1 MLRNYLLIALRNVF
15 RQKGYSLIN
24 ISGLAIGIVSC
35 LLIVFYIVDE
45 FSYDRFHE
53 NGDRIYRLF
62 FDYTSPNGETFSH
75 AIGPY
80 RLADELENRYPEI
93 EETVRLSFPMPL
105 PFTYED
111 VTFVE
116 DNAMLAD
123 SNVFSVFSFDMLR
136 GEPASSLR
144 EPFTCVITDEVAEKF
159 FGEEDPL
166 EKSLVLNM
174 PMGETQLRITGVY
187 TRFPN
192 NSHIRPDLLVSMSTA
207 EYIYNDR
214 QKLNWGE
221 GTVAYYLLLQN
232 NNSKEGLEAKFP
244 ALAEEAFGE
253 GASERV
259 RYWLQPLFDTHLRS
273 RLRMDFEPSG
283 NITTVYIFSLVAL
296 FILIIATI
304 NYMNLATARS
314 ARRSREVGLRKLV
327 GGQRRQLVWQF
338 LAESVVLVFIAM
350 VLALILAQ
358 LLLPYFNTLSG
369 KSFDQQIF
377 MQWKVLGILFLASLL
392 IGVLAGSYPSF
403 VLSSFR
409 PARVLFGKPPAYQ
422 GGFTLRKI
430 LVVLQFSISI
440 ALIISTLVVYSQ
452 WKHLS
457 NKDLGIN
464 PEGIVISPRPPSGS
478 YETFKQEVLKNPQV
492 LSVTSS
498 NKKPTQGLTS
508 NLGYKAEGLPEDFKK
523 SIKIVTVDFDFFE
536 TLENRIV
543 AGRSF
548 SEEFGMD
555 SVSTFILNETA
566 VKEIGWE
573 EPIGKWFETSTLDP
587 ETDNWRTRRG
597 IVVGVA
603 EDFHFESVHNT
614 IQPVCFFVDK
624 FWINWMSVKIGSGD
638 VPGTIAF
645 LEAEFNKLSPE
656 NPYNYSFYT
665 DEIESLYT
673 EERSFLR
680 LFIIFS
686 ILAIL
691 IASLGILG
699 LASFSVEQR
708 TREIGIRKV
717 AGSSIGRIIRLISNE
732 FLVLVGVANLLA
744 WPVAWYFMRNWL
756 QDFPYRIK
764 LGIPIFLLAAL
775 LAMIL
780 AMATVVYQGWRA
792 ANMNPSEALRHD

>member
-1 MLRNYLLIALRNVF
+1 MIRNYILIALRNIF

-35 LLIVFYIVDE
+35 LYIVLYIVDE
-45 FSYDRFHE
+45 YSYDRFHA

-62 FDYTSPNGETFSH
+62 FDYTSPNGETFTH
-75 AIGPY
+75 AVGPY
-80 RLADELENRYPEI
+80 RLFDELESRYPEI
-93 EETVRLSFPMPL
+93 EEAARISYPDPL
-105 PFTYED
+105 TFRYEEIE
-111 VTFVE
+111 FVE
-116 DNAMLAD
+116 DNAMMAD
-123 SNVFSVFSFDMLR
+123 SNIFKIFSFDMLR
-136 GEPASSLR
+136 GDPASSLR

-166 EKSLVLNM
+166 DKSLVISI
-174 PMGETQLRITGVY
+174 PGGEAQLRITGVY
-187 TRFPN
+187 KRYPY
-192 NSHIRPDLLVSMSTA
+192 NSHIRPDILVSMSTA

-221 GTVAYYLLLQN
+221 GTVAYYLLLPENQ
-232 NNSKEGLEAKFP
+232 SKESLEAKFP
-244 ALAEEAFGE
+244 DLIEEVWEE
-253 GASERV
+253 GASENI
-259 RYWLQPLFDTHLRS
+259 RYWLQPLFDTHLKS
-273 RLRMDFEPSG
+273 RLRFDFEAPG
-283 NITTVYIFSLVAL
+283 NLTTVYIFSIIAL

-314 ARRSREVGLRKLV
+314 IRRAREVGLRKLV
-327 GGQRRQLVWQF
+327 GGQRRQLIWQF
-338 LAESVVLVFIAM
+338 LAESLSIVFISM

-369 KSFDQQIF
+369 KTFDQDIL
-377 MQWKVLGILFLASLL
+377 MQWKVLLLILIATLL
-392 IGVLAGSYPSF
+392 IGILAGSYPSF

-409 PARVLFGKPPAYQ
+409 PARVLFGKPSANK
-422 GGFTLRKI
+422 GGLTIRKI

-440 ALIISTLVVYSQ
+440 ALIIATLVVYSQ

-457 NKDLGIN
+457 KKELGIN
-464 PEGIVISPRPPSGS
+464 PEQVVIVPRPSNG
-478 YETFKQEVLKNPQV
+478 YETFKQEVLKNPEV
-492 LSVTSS
+492 IRVTSS
-498 NKKPTQGLTS
+498 NKKPTGGLTS
-508 NLGYKAEGLPEDFKK
+508 NLGYKAEGLPEDAEK

-548 SEEFGMD
+548 SEEYGMD

-566 VKEIGWE
+566 VRDIGWE
-573 EPIGKWFETSTLDP
+573 DPIGKWFETSTLDP
-587 ETDNWRTRRG
+587 ATDNWKTRRG

-624 FWINWMSVKIGSGD
+624 FWVNWMSVKIGSGD
-638 VPGTIAF
+638 IPGTIAF
-645 LEAEFNKLSPE
+645 LESEYMKVNPE
-656 NPYNYSFYT
+656 NSFDYSFYQE
-665 DEIESLYT
+665 EIDSLYS

-686 ILAIL
+686 ILAIM

-717 AGSSIGRIIRLISNE
+717 AGSSVGGIIRLISKE
-732 FLVLVGVANLLA
+732 FLILVLGANLVA

-756 QDFPYRIK
+756 MDFPYRIHMGFP
-764 LGIPIFLLAAL
+764 LFLIAAFLAAL
-775 LAMIL
+775 LAML
-780 AMATVVYQGWRA
+780 TVVYQGWRA
-792 ANMNPSEALRHD
+792 ANMNPSEALRYE

>member
-1 MLRNYLLIALRNVF
+1 MIRNYLLIALRNIF

-35 LLIVFYIVDE
+35 LLIVIYIVDE
-45 FSYDRFHE
+45 FSYDRFHAK
-53 NGDRIYRLF
+53 GDRIYRLV

-75 AIGPY
+75 AVGPY
-80 RLADELENRYPEI
+80 RLADELESRYPEI
-93 EETVRLSFPMPL
+93 EEAARISYPSPL
-105 PFTYED
+105 TFRYEEIEFT
-111 VTFVE
+111 E
-116 DNAMLAD
+116 DNAMMAD
-123 SNVFSVFSFDMLR
+123 SNIFKIFSFDMLR
-136 GEPASSLR
+136 GDPASSLR

-159 FGEEDPL
+159 FGEVDPL
-166 EKSLVLNM
+166 DKSLVLSI
-174 PMGETQLRITGVY
+174 PGGEAQLRITGVY
-187 TRFPN
+187 KRYPN
-192 NSHIRPDLLVSMSTA
+192 NSHIKPDMLVSMSTA

-221 GTVAYYLLLQN
+221 GTVAYYLLLPENQ
-232 NNSKEGLEAKFP
+232 SKESLEAKFP
-244 ALAEEAFGE
+244 DLIEEVWEE
-253 GASERV
+253 GASDNI
-259 RYWLQPLFDTHLRS
+259 RYWLQPLNDTHLKS
-273 RLRMDFEPSG
+273 RLRYDFEPPG
-283 NITTVYIFSLVAL
+283 NLTTVYVFSVIAL

-314 ARRSREVGLRKLV
+314 IRRAREVGLRKLV
-327 GGQRRQLVWQF
+327 GGQRRQLIGQF
-338 LAESVVLVFIAM
+338 LAESLSVVIISM

-369 KSFDQQIF
+369 KTLDQDILI
-377 MQWKVLGILFLASLL
+377 QWKVLLLILIATIL

-403 VLSSFR
+403 VLSSFS
-409 PARVLFGKPPAYQ
+409 PARVLFGKPSAKK
-422 GGFTLRKI
+422 GGLNIRKI

-457 NKDLGIN
+457 KKELGIN
-464 PEGIVISPRPPSGS
+464 PEQVVIIPRPPNA
-478 YETFKQEVLKNPQV
+478 YETFKQEVLKNPEV
-492 LSVTSS
+492 ISVTCS
-498 NKKPTQGLTS
+498 NKKPTDGLTS
-508 NLGYKAEGLPEDFKK
+508 NLGYKAEGLPEDAEK

-548 SEEFGMD
+548 SEEYGTD

-566 VKEIGWE
+566 VRDIGWE
-573 EPIGKWFETSTLDP
+573 DPIGKWFETSTLDP
-587 ETDNWRTRRG
+587 ATDNWKTRRG

-624 FWINWMSVKIGSGD
+624 FWVSWMSVKIGSGD
-638 VPGTIAF
+638 IPGTIAF
-645 LEAEFNKLSPE
+645 LESEYMKVNPE
-656 NPYNYSFYT
+656 NSFDYSFYQE
-665 DEIESLYT
+665 EIDSLYS

-686 ILAIL
+686 ILAIM

-699 LASFSVEQR
+699 LASFSAEQR
-708 TREIGIRKV
+708 TREIGVRKV
-717 AGSSIGRIIRLISNE
+717 AGSSVGGIIRLISKE
-732 FLVLVGVANLLA
+732 FLILVLGANLVA

-756 QDFPYRIK
+756 MDFPYRINM
-764 LGIPIFLLAAL
+764 GIPLFLLAGLLAVL
-775 LAMIL
+775 LAMV
-780 AMATVVYQGWRA
+780 TVFYQGWRA
-792 ANMNPSEALRHD
+792 ANMNPSEALRYE

>member
-1 MLRNYLLIALRNVF
+1 MIRNYLLIALRNIF

-35 LLIVFYIVDE
+35 LFIVIYIVDE
-45 FSYDRFHE
+45 FSYDRFHAR
-53 NGDRIYRLF
+53 GDRIYRLF

-80 RLADELENRYPEI
+80 RLADELESRYPEI
-93 EETVRLSFPMPL
+93 EEAARLSYPSPL
-105 PFTYED
+105 TFRYEEIE
-111 VTFVE
+111 FME

-123 SNVFSVFSFDMLR
+123 SNIFKIFSFDMLR
-136 GEPASSLR
+136 GDAASSLK

-166 EKSLVLNM
+166 DKSLVLSIAQ
-174 PMGETQLRITGVY
+174 GETQLRITGVY
-187 TRFPN
+187 KRFPN
-192 NSHIRPDLLVSMSTA
+192 NSHIRPDMLVSMSTA
-207 EYIYNDR
+207 EYLYNDR

-221 GTVAYYLLLQN
+221 GTVAYYLLLPENQG
-232 NNSKEGLEAKFP
+232 KESLEAKFP
-244 ALAEEAFGE
+244 ALIEEVFEE
-253 GASERV
+253 GASENV
-259 RYWLQPLFDTHLRS
+259 RYWLQPLFDTHLKS
-273 RLRMDFEPSG
+273 QLRFDFEAPG
-283 NITTVYIFSLVAL
+283 NLTTVYVFSIVAL

-314 ARRSREVGLRKLV
+314 SRRAREVGLRKLV
-327 GGQRRQLVWQF
+327 GGQRKQLIGQF
-338 LAESVVLVFIAM
+338 LAESLSLVFISM

-369 KSFDQQIF
+369 KTFDQGIF
-377 MQWKVLGILFLASLL
+377 MQWKLIGMILLAALL

-409 PARVLFGKPPAYQ
+409 PARVLFGLPSAKA
-422 GGFTLRKI
+422 GGLTLRKI
-430 LVVLQFSISI
+430 LVVMQFSISI
-440 ALIISTLVVYSQ
+440 ALIISTLVVYGQ

-457 NKDLGIN
+457 KKELGIN
-464 PEGIVISPRPPSGS
+464 PERVVIIPRPSGA
-478 YETFKQEVLKNPQV
+478 YETFKQEVLKSPEV
-492 LSVTSS
+492 ISVTSS
-498 NKKPTQGLTS
+498 NKKPTNGLTS
-508 NLGYKAEGLPEDFKK
+508 NLGYKAEGLPEDAEK

-543 AGRSF
+543 TGRSF
-548 SEEFGMD
+548 SEEYGMD

-566 VKEIGWE
+566 VKDIGWE
-573 EPIGKWFETSTLDP
+573 DPIGKWFETSTLDP
-587 ETDNWRTRRG
+587 ATDNWRTRRG

-624 FWINWMSVKIGSGD
+624 FWVYWMSIKIGQGD
-638 VPGTIAF
+638 IPGTIAF
-645 LEAEFNKLSPE
+645 LESEYKKVNPE
-656 NPYNYSFYT
+656 DSFSYSFYH
-665 DEIESLYT
+665 DDIESLYS
-673 EERSFLR
+673 EERRFLR
-680 LFIIFS
+680 LFVIFS
-686 ILAIL
+686 ILAIM

-717 AGSSIGRIIRLISNE
+717 AGSSVGGIIRLISKE
-732 FLVLVGVANLLA
+732 FLILVLGANLVA

-756 QDFPYRIK
+756 MDFPYRINM
-764 LGIPIFLLAAL
+764 GIPLFLLAAL
-775 LAMIL
+775 LAALL
-780 AMATVVYQGWRA
+780 AIVTVFYQGWRA
-792 ANMNPSEALRHD
+792 ANMNPSQALRYE

>member
-1 MLRNYLLIALRNVF
+1 MIRNYLLIALRNIF

-35 LLIVFYIVDE
+35 LFILIYIVDE
-45 FSYDRFHE
+45 FSYDRFHVH
-53 NGDRIYRLF
+53 GDRIYRLL

-80 RLADELENRYPEI
+80 RLADELETRYPEI
-93 EETVRLSFPMPL
+93 EEAARLSYPSPL
-105 PFTYED
+105 TFRYEELE
-111 VTFVE
+111 FME

-123 SNVFSVFSFDMLR
+123 SNIFKVFTFEMLR
-136 GEPASSLR
+136 GDPASSLK

-166 EKSLVLNM
+166 DKSLVLSIAQ
-174 PMGETQLRITGVY
+174 GETQLRITGVY
-187 TRFPN
+187 KSYPD
-192 NSHIRPDLLVSMSTA
+192 NSHIRPDILVSMSTA
-207 EYIYNDR
+207 EYMFNDR

-221 GTVAYYLLLQN
+221 GTVAYYLLLPHNQN
-232 NNSKEGLEAKFP
+232 KESLEAKFP
-244 ALAEEAFGE
+244 DLIEEVFDE
-253 GASERV
+253 GASENI
-259 RYWLQPLFDTHLRS
+259 RYWLQPLFDTHLKS
-273 RLRMDFEPSG
+273 RLRFDFEAPG
-283 NITTVYIFSLVAL
+283 NLTTVYVFSIVAL

-314 ARRSREVGLRKLV
+314 TRRAREVGLRKLV
-327 GGQRRQLVWQF
+327 GGQRKQLIRQF
-338 LAESVVLVFIAM
+338 LAESISMVFISM

-369 KSFDQQIF
+369 KTFDQGIF
-377 MQWKVLGILFLASLL
+377 MQWKVIGLILLATLFIGI
-392 IGVLAGSYPSF
+392 LAGSYPSF

-409 PARVLFGKPPAYQ
+409 PARVLFGKPPAKA
-422 GGFTLRKI
+422 GGLTLRKI

-440 ALIISTLVVYSQ
+440 TLIVSTLVVYSQ
-452 WKHLS
+452 WRHLS
-457 NKDLGIN
+457 NKELGIN
-464 PEGIVISPRPPSGS
+464 PERVVLIPRPSS
-478 YETFKQEVLKNPQV
+478 DYETFKQEVLKNPEV
-492 LSVTSS
+492 LRVTSS
-498 NKKPTQGLTS
+498 NKRPTGGLTS
-508 NLGYKAEGLPEDFKK
+508 NLGYKAEGLPEDAGK

-543 AGRSF
+543 SGRSF
-548 SEEFGMD
+548 SEDYGMD

-566 VKEIGWE
+566 VRDIGWTD
-573 EPIGKWFETSTLDP
+573 PIGKWFETSTLDP
-587 ETDNWRTRRG
+587 ATNNWKTRRG

-624 FWINWMSVKIGSGD
+624 FWVNWMSVKIGTGD
-638 VPGTIAF
+638 IPGTLAF
-645 LEAEFNKLSPE
+645 LESEYMKVNSEDSFS
-656 NPYNYSFYT
+656 YSFYQE
-665 DEIESLYT
+665 EIESLYSA
-673 EERSFLR
+673 ERSFLR

-686 ILAIL
+686 ILAIM

-717 AGSSIGRIIRLISNE
+717 AGSSVGGIIRLISKE
-732 FLVLVGVANLLA
+732 FIVLVLGANLVA

-756 QDFPYRIK
+756 MDFPYRVN
-764 LGIPIFLLAAL
+764 LGIPLFLLAGL
-775 LAMIL
+775 LAILL
-780 AMATVVYQGWRA
+780 AMATVFYQGWRA
-792 ANMNPSEALRHD
+792 ANLNPSQALRYE